1 MNWSTGKGSYNQ
13 RFKDYIMPGFN
24 LKKTTRKISITKQY
38 VKSEQTPQ
46 VGC

>member
-1 MNWSTGKGSYNQ
+1 MNWSTGKEIYNQ

-24 LKKTTRKISITKQY
+24 LKKNTWEISITKQY

-46 VGC
+46 VRC